1 MAASFCHIAP
11 TEYLHLTKDDPT
23 HLILAHLVESDEKY
37 TQFYRNTNGG
47 IKILDNSA
55 FEMYKEGR
63 PMYPSAQLIEMGKK
77 VGAKY
82 IVMSDYPDQPSQVT
96 IDAAVELYKEFKDN
110 GFGTFFC
117 PQSKIGDYED
127 LMKGFEWAANH
138 PEIVDYIGVSILAVP
153 NAYGV
158 ERDNKL
164 QRFVSRTVFMYALK
178 HRGILDKIKA
188 NGQKIHMLGMV
199 DGPNEIILMNPFKDY
214 INTWDS
220 SAAIWA
226 GLNGVAFD
234 QTPTGLV
241 NGKFEKEV
249 DFKFKTDDPSNI
261 LYANLNE
268 TYIDILVRKFLNNEV

>member
-11 TEYLHLTKDDPT
+11 TEYLHLTKDDAT
-23 HLILAHLVESDEKY
+23 HLILAHLVETDEKY
-37 TQFYRNTNGG
+37 TSFYNNIGSCV
-47 IKILDNSA
+47 KILDNSA
-55 FEMYKEGR
+55 FEMYKQGR
-63 PMYPSAQLIEMGKK
+63 PMYPSSQLIEMGKK
-77 VGAKY
+77 VGANY
-82 IVMSDYPDQPSQVT
+82 IVMSDYPDQPSHVT

-110 GFGTFFC
+110 GFGTFYC
-117 PQSKIGDYED
+117 PQSKIGDYDD
-127 LMKGFEWAANH
+127 LIKGFEWAADH
-138 PEIVDYIGVSILAVP
+138 PEIVDYIGVSILAIP

-164 QRFVSRTVFMYALK
+164 QRFISRTIFMYALK

-199 DGPNEIILMNPFKDY
+199 DGPNEIILMNPFKEY

-226 GLNGVAFD
+226 GLNGLTFD
-234 QTPTGLV
+234 RTPTGLV

-249 DFKFKTDDPSNI
+249 EFDLKGVDSENI
-261 LYANLNE
+261 LYANINKIYIDNLVRRFLNE
-268 TYIDILVRKFLNNEV
+268 V